1 MLFKLSTEKFWL
13 FALTLILLPLPVK
26 AQSISADGTTATDV
40 TTTDNQ
46 NFNIDGGDRAGG
58 NLFNS
63 FGRFSVP
70 TNGSANFNN
79 PADVQNIINRVT
91 GGSLSDIDGLIK
103 SNGAANLFLINPAGI
118 IFGQNARLDIGGSFL
133 GSTADRLTFSDGT
146 EFSATGTLAKPVLT
160 INAPIGLG
168 FRNNPAA
175 IVNRSTGSVNPTT
188 NKFEGIQ
195 VKPGNNLTFAGGDI
209 SFNGGKVKA
218 PGGNVSLG
226 GLASTG
232 QLTINSNGRLGF
244 PEGIARS
251 NVSFQGADVDVLVDS
266 PGGNGG
272 SIAIDANNLQILE
285 KSVLRA
291 GIRSGALADSR
302 AGDIVFN
309 TTDTI
314 NISGGSDVQN
324 TLATGVLG
332 RGGDI
337 NIQARNL
344 NLSDSSSLLRTRTF
358 SGGNAGNINI
368 NTSDRISIANNASL
382 ITSTINAQGKAGD
395 INLNTNNMSLV
406 NNALLGS
413 TTIANRG
420 VATGNAGNVVM
431 NVGNNLS
438 IDGSLI
444 INSVDRANSTD
455 RTEGSA
461 GDIDLKTGSLTM
473 TNKAR
478 IQNSTIS
485 VGNSGNIYID
495 AINSIDL
502 SGNSRIFS
510 TNVFGTGR
518 VGNLKIGTNNLSL
531 TEDSLISNTNAFG
544 ASEPGNI
551 EINARNNISLNKS
564 NIVNGNVQG
573 IEEEARSGNIAID
586 TRNLFLTNNARIF
599 TNSTFGTGDA
609 GDLSI
614 KASDRISLDGSSI
627 ASSSVLGRGSGGNIT
642 ISTDKLT
649 LANDS
654 NLTNSAAV
662 TRGRAGNINVNTNLL
677 TLNKSQIATSTRS
690 GEGGNIDLQVGKTL
704 GIQNNSQI
712 SAQASGNASGANL
725 NINTRSIVAAPAQ
738 NNDIVARVGSGEG
751 GKITVNAENVYDF
764 QGNTS
769 VNSDRINEIDTSSP
783 IGVADNRFIS
793 VPNNPD
799 VDFGDATISVS
810 QPIAPDEI
818 IAQACSANGN
828 PDNSDRAQ
836 NTFTIITEPKAGN
849 PASSEEIF
857 PAQGWKVNDK
867 GQVEL
872 TRYPTPNVSGETQRS
887 MFSPIS
893 CP

>member
-1 MLFKLSTEKFWL
+1 MLFRLATEKFYL
-13 FALTLILLPLPVK
+13 FALTFILLPLPVK

-70 TNGSANFNN
+70 TNGSANFKN

-103 SNGAANLFLINPAGI
+103 ASGGANLFLINPAGI
-118 IFGQNARLDIGGSFL
+118 IFGANARLDIGGSFL

-146 EFSATGTLAKPVLT
+146 EFSATGTLAKPILT

-175 IVNRSTGSVNPTT
+175 IVNRSTGSVNPT
-188 NKFEGIQ
+188 NNQFEGIK

-209 SFNGGKVKA
+209 NFNGGKVKA

-226 GLASTG
+226 GLAAAG
-232 QLTINSNGRLGF
+232 NLQINENGRLSF
-244 PEGIARS
+244 PQGIARS

-266 PGGNGG
+266 PAGNGG

-291 GIRSGALADSR
+291 GIRSGALADTR
-302 AGDIVFN
+302 AGDIVLN
-309 TTDTI
+309 ATDTI

-332 RGGDI
+332 RGGDV
-337 NIQARNL
+337 NIRARNL
-344 NLSDSSSLLRTRTF
+344 NLSDPSSFLRTRTF

-368 NTSDRISIANNASL
+368 NASDRISIANNASL
-382 ITSTINAQGKAGD
+382 ITSTINAAGKAGD

-413 TTIANRG
+413 TTLASRG
-420 VATGNAGNVVM
+420 VTTGNAGNVLM

-444 INSVDRANSTD
+444 INSVDRGNPTD
-455 RTEGSA
+455 RVDGSA
-461 GDIDLKTGSLTM
+461 GNIDIKTGSLNM

-485 VGNSGNIYID
+485 IGNAGNIYID
-495 AINSIDL
+495 ANNSIDL

-510 TNVFGTGR
+510 TNVFGTGK
-518 VGNLKIGTNNLSL
+518 VGNIKIGTNNLSL
-531 TEDSLISNTNAFG
+531 TDDSLLSNTNAFG

-551 EINARNNISLNKS
+551 EINARNSISLNKS

-573 IEEEARSGNIAID
+573 IDEEARSGGINID
-586 TRNLFLTNNARIF
+586 TKNLFLANNARIF

-609 GDLSI
+609 GDLNI
-614 KASDRISLDGSSI
+614 KASDRISLDNSSI

-642 ISTDKLT
+642 ISTNKLT
-649 LANDS
+649 LANNSD
-654 NLTNSAAV
+654 LVNSAAV
-662 TRGRAGNINVNTNLL
+662 TRGRAGNINVNANIL

-690 GEGGNIDLQVGKTL
+690 GEGGNIDLQVGRTL

-712 SAQASGNASGANL
+712 SAQANGNASGANL
-725 NINTRSIVAAPAQ
+725 NINARSIVAAPAE

-751 GKITVNAENVYDF
+751 GKIAVSAENVYDF
-764 QGNTS
+764 QGNSS
-769 VNSDRINEIDTSSP
+769 VNSDRINEIDTNPS
-783 IGVADNRFIS
+783 IGLAESRFLDVS
-793 VPNNPD
+793 NYPD
-799 VDFGDATISVS
+799 VDFGKTNISIV
-810 QPIAPDEI
+810 QPIAPEEI
-818 IAQACSANGN
+818 IAQACSASGN
-828 PDNSDRAQ
+828 PDNSDRTQ
-836 NTFTIITEPKAGN
+836 NTFTIITKPKSGN
-849 PASSEEIF
+849 PSSTEEIF
-857 PAQGWKVNDK
+857 PARGWRVNDK

-872 TRYPTPNVSGETQRS
+872 TRYPTPNVSEESQRAL
-887 MFSPIS
+887 FSPIN

>member
-1 MLFKLSTEKFWL
+1 MLFKLATKKIWL
-13 FALTLILLPLPVK
+13 FALAFALVPLPLK

-79 PADVQNIINRVT
+79 PTDVQNIINRVT

-103 SNGAANLFLINPAGI
+103 ANGGANLFLINPAGI

-175 IVNRSTGSVNPTT
+175 IVNRSTGSVNSTT
-188 NKFEGIQ
+188 GKFEGVQ

-218 PGGNVSLG
+218 PGGNVNLG
-226 GLASTG
+226 GLANAG
-232 QLTINSNGRLGF
+232 QVTIANNGRLSF

-266 PGGNGG
+266 PGGSGG

-291 GIRSGALADSR
+291 GIRSGALADTR

-309 TTDTI
+309 ATDTI

-344 NLSDSSSLLRTRTF
+344 NLSDSSSFLRTRTF

-368 NTSDRISIANNASL
+368 NASDRISIANNASL
-382 ITSTINAQGKAGD
+382 ITSTINAAGKAGD
-395 INLNTNNMSLV
+395 VNINTNDMSLV

-413 TTIANRG
+413 TTLASRG
-420 VATGNAGNVVM
+420 VTTGNAGNILM

-444 INSVDRANSTD
+444 INSVDRGNPTD
-455 RTEGSA
+455 RVDGSA
-461 GDIDLKTGSLTM
+461 GNIDLKTGSLSM

-485 VGNSGNIYID
+485 AGNAGNIYID
-495 AINSIDL
+495 ASNSIDL

-518 VGNLKIGTNNLSL
+518 VGNIKIGTNNLSL
-531 TEDSLISNTNAFG
+531 TDDSLLSNTNAFG

-551 EINARNNISLNKS
+551 EINVRNNISLNKS

-573 IEEEARSGNIAID
+573 IEEEARSGGIAID
-586 TRNLFLTNNARIF
+586 TKNLFLVNNARIF

-609 GDLSI
+609 GDLNI
-614 KASDRISLDGSSI
+614 KASDRISLDNSSI
-627 ASSSVLGRGSGGNIT
+627 ASSSVLGRGSGGNISIT
-642 ISTDKLT
+642 TNKLT
-649 LANDS
+649 LANNSD
-654 NLTNSAAV
+654 LTNSAAV
-662 TRGRAGNINVNTNLL
+662 TRGRAGNINVNANIL

-712 SAQASGNASGANL
+712 SAQAKDNASGANL
-725 NINTRSIVAAPAQ
+725 NINTRSIVAAPSE
-738 NNDIVARVGSGEG
+738 NNDIVARVGSGNG
-751 GKITVNAENVYDF
+751 GNIKLNAENVYDF
-764 QGNTS
+764 QGNSS
-769 VNSDRINEIDTSSP
+769 VNSDRINEIDVSSP
-783 IGVADNRFIS
+783 IGVAENRFIS

-799 VDFGDATISVS
+799 IDFGNAAISIS

-818 IAQACSANGN
+818 IAQACSATSN
-828 PDNSDRAQ
+828 PSQ
-836 NTFTIITEPKAGN
+836 NTFTIVTEPKSGK
-849 PASSEEIF
+849 PASVEEIV
-857 PAQGWKVNDK
+857 PAQGWRVNDK

-872 TRYPTPNVSGETQRS
+872 TRYPTPNVTGQSDRS
-887 MFSPIS
+887 IFSPIN
-893 CP
+893 CPF